1 MKNSKQFVMISK
13 ERVQSGARSGIQGLK
28 ISLGPVWWPDT
39 DSQPFGG
46 TLPKTKIFVV
56 QISCLV
62 LTQIALLMLKLNLV
76 VQNFQFSK
84 MLLARLGFV
93 RLMLETLSGKAV
105 FPMEPFYY

>member
-1 MKNSKQFVMISK
+1 MKNSKQFAMISK
-13 ERVQSGARSGIQGLK
+13 ERVQSGARSGIQG
-28 ISLGPVWWPDT
+28 IGIGPGPVCWPDT
-39 DSQPFGG
+39 DSQTFGS
-46 TLPKTKIFVV
+46 TLSKTKVFVV

-84 MLLARLGFV
+84 MLLGKLVFV

-105 FPMEPFYY
+105 FSMEPFYY